1 MALKDHEK
9 AVRRLLDLVGSRID
23 AVGHRIVHG
32 GHRFTEAVRIDAD
45 VLSRFGQL
53 AELAPLHNPVC
64 LAGIQETR
72 AVLGQRIPMVAVFD
86 TAFHHGLPEYAREY
100 ALPRALA
107 GRFHIRRYGFHGLA
121 HASSAALY
129 AESAGKPPDQ
139 VNLVTLHL
147 GNGCSAAAIR
157 GGRSID
163 TSMGFTPLEGLIMGT
178 RSGDL
183 DPALVAFLADA
194 INLTCREIERMLNQ
208 QSGLLGLSGLSSDM
222 QTLLQAKRDGHR
234 GARLAVDTFCY
245 RARKYLGAYLAAIGH
260 ADAVV
265 FSGGIGEH
273 APEIRSLICSGMEW
287 FGLILDQA
295 ANEVAVKIS
304 AGTIVSI
311 GSSETRLAVMVA
323 GIEEEKAIARETV
336 SCLAR

>member
-1 MALKDHEK
+1 
-9 AVRRLLDLVGSRID
+9 
-23 AVGHRIVHG
+23 
-32 GHRFTEAVRIDAD
+32 
-45 VLSRFGQL
+45 
-53 AELAPLHNPVC
+53 
-64 LAGIQETR
+64 
-72 AVLGQRIPMVAVFD
+72 
-86 TAFHHGLPEYAREY
+86 
-100 ALPRALA
+100 
-107 GRFHIRRYGFHGLA
+107 
-121 HASSAALY
+121 
-129 AESAGKPPDQ
+129 
-139 VNLVTLHL
+139 
-147 GNGCSAAAIR
+147 
-157 GGRSID
+157 
-163 TSMGFTPLEGLIMGT
+163 MGT

-295 ANEVAVKIS
+295 ANEVAGKIS

-311 GSSETRLAVMVA
+311 GSSETRLEVMVA